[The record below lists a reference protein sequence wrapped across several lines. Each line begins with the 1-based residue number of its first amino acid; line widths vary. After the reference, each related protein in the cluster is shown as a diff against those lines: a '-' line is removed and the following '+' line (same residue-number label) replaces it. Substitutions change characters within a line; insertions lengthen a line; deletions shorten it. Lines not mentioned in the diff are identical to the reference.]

1 MIGNK
6 IRYTY
11 YYPGTIGFK
20 EVHEGVVVD
29 AYTAVKGKVEGMN
42 FVIFGE
48 VSGGVDSKR
57 IYIVEYVIGN
67 KKFYEE
73 IKSWQLIEIL
83 TNKLYEPT
91 NTNGL
96 NS

>member
-11 YYPGTIGFK
+11 YYPGAIGHK

-83 TNKLYEPT
+83 NQQTI
-91 NTNGL
+91 
-96 NS
+96 